1 MELQRA
7 GARRAV
13 SPRAAVGLE
22 LARALGGLVLLPAR
36 AFDFAMCSDA
46 LREEL
51 ADELHRPVPPEPA
64 PAHSAPPE
72 RRLRLFVSCA
82 EASGEAHALSLVA
95 ALRERLAALGA
106 PEPELTGLG
115 GRRLRAAGVRLA
127 GEPVER
133 AAMGFEGM
141 LASLPYYLG
150 LLEAA
155 ARVLRDERPD
165 ACALVD
171 SPALHV
177 PLGRIARRYGVPVV
191 HHVAPQLWGWAP
203 WRVAGYRGAV
213 DRALT
218 ILPFERAWLERRGVR
233 AHHVGHPLLDQLPAA
248 PPPRA
253 DEASRTL
260 VLLPGSRAAII
271 DRNLPWMLS
280 AAARLRLEVPE
291 IEVEVAHTDPAQR
304 ARLAGHLARAGA
316 EGWARLALGDLHGTL
331 ERARAALSVSGTVLI
346 DLLHQ
351 RLPAVVVYRLASR
364 AEAFFAR
371 RLLLAPF
378 FASPNLLAAREVY
391 PEFCFAGEGPM
402 EAVCAALRRCYNDP
416 AWRRSCRQGLDLAA
430 RRLGPAGASD
440 RAAANVLA
448 AALGERNP
456 DPT

>member
-1 MELQRA
+1 MP
-7 GARRAV
+7 
-13 SPRAAVGLE
+13 PRAAVGFE
-22 LARALGGLVLLPAR
+22 LARAVGALALLPAR
-36 AFDFAMCSDA
+36 VFDFAMRSDA

-51 ADELHRPVPPEPA
+51 ASELHRPIEPEPA

-72 RRLRLFVSCA
+72 RPLRLFVSCA
-82 EASGEAHALSLVA
+82 EASGEAHAVSLIA
-95 ALRERLAALGA
+95 ALRARLALLGA

-141 LASLPYYLG
+141 LGALPYYLG
-150 LLEAA
+150 LLESA

-171 SPALHV
+171 SPALHT
-177 PLGRIARRYGVPVV
+177 PLGHIARRYGVPVV

-203 WRVAGYRGAV
+203 WRVAGYRRAV

-233 AHHVGHPLLDQLPAA
+233 AHHVGHPLLDQLPQA
-248 PPPRA
+248 PPRA

-260 VLLPGSRAAII
+260 VLLPGSRAGII

-291 IEVEVAHTDPAQR
+291 LDVEVAHADPVQR
-304 ARLAGHLARAGA
+304 ARLAAHVARSGA
-316 EGWARLALGDLHGTL
+316 QGWARLALGDLHGTL
-331 ERARAALSVSGTVLI
+331 ARARAALSVSGTVLI

-364 AEAFFAR
+364 AEAALAR
-371 RLLLAPF
+371 HLLVAPF
-378 FASPNLLAAREVY
+378 FSSVNLLAARQVY

-402 EAVCAALRRCYNDP
+402 EAVCAALRGCYNDP

-430 RRLGPAGASD
+430 RRLGPAGASE
-440 RAAANVLA
+440 RAAAHLLA
-448 AALGERNP
+448 AALGERSP
-456 DPT
+456 IPT